1 MYVWWKSTLIL
12 NEINRSAR
20 WSVQAAAW
28 LWECCQKTSRVE
40 GVVDMKQESLTRMP
54 GGQGVFTRVTTSGRY
69 ICLEML
75 NTDSKAITEVTGY
88 V

>member
-1 MYVWWKSTLIL
+1 
-12 NEINRSAR
+12 
-20 WSVQAAAW
+20 
-28 LWECCQKTSRVE
+28 
-40 GVVDMKQESLTRMP
+40 MKQESLTRMP